1 MYSNNSK
8 MHEWKIIRIL
18 IPLGICAM
26 VIGVIALISCY
37 NTGKSYEVTITDK
50 GIKDSKYMVFTK
62 DEDENVYPFEVADNL
77 FYFRWDSSDMYG
89 KIEIGNTYK
98 IKTIGWRVPLF
109 SWYENI
115 VSAEKIE

>member
-8 MHEWKIIRIL
+8 MYERKISRIL
-18 IPLGICAM
+18 IPLRICAM
-26 VIGVIALISCY
+26 VIGFIVLIACY
-37 NTGKSYEVTITDK
+37 NTEKSYEVTITDK

-62 DEDENVYPFEVADNL
+62 DEDEDVYPFEIADNI